1 MNLKNIGL
9 ISAAL
14 LTTTTSSSFAAKSR
28 ATEKPNVIFILL
40 DDVSSFATS
49 TYGAREVSTKNAKF
63 NKGNISYLPIST
75 PNLDRL
81 AREGVVCNHAYA
93 HALSEPTRIALMTG
107 MHGGRN
113 FLTPKALH
121 ESQITFSDV
130 FKREGYAT
138 AMYGKWKQTR
148 GTSEIPGDDYIS
160 TFGWDDYACF
170 DVVKAAQRYINPDLV
185 VNDEEVLYHGRTDL
199 DPKTG
204 RRWYGPDIFNDKAL
218 TFIEQHKDEPFFLYY
233 PMVLI
238 HSEHRPTPDSED
250 RELFDTMPE
259 RQTEFN
265 DLRYLTDMV
274 SYADK
279 MTGRVIDKLE
289 ELNLRENTLIVVMG
303 DNGSTGVT
311 FNMSDGTVHVGGKG
325 RTNYAGEQVP
335 LIFSRPGTIPASGG
349 NSSKSYD
356 PVVDLTD
363 IYPTIIKASGLE
375 IPNESQIDGVNLW
388 DQLTGKSSKPHRETL
403 YKWYLG
409 NRSQG
414 DEELLARYSHNR
426 DYKYYA
432 PSKAFP
438 EGRFFDLK
446 LDPREEGGV
455 QGPNVSKMGAY
466 YWYGGLDI
474 SKLNKEQRAA
484 YELLKAETERYAYTK
499 VENIAITSS
508 PKTMK
513 KGETIRLNHKVTPA
527 TATRNGVVWESSD
540 KSVATVNKFGEVTA
554 HKAGEVTINLYSWDD
569 AWPVATGKKG
579 GYKQDGMKSSITIAV
594 QL

>member
-1 MNLKNIGL
+1 MNIKAIAMVGA
-9 ISAAL
+9 SALAA
-14 LTTTTSSSFAAKSR
+14 TPATSLAAQSR
-28 ATEKPNVIFILL
+28 DKDKPNVIFILI
-40 DDVSSFATS
+40 DDVSHFATS
-49 TYGAREVSTKNAKF
+49 TYGAKEVSTKNARYSTPKEF
-63 NKGNISYLPIST
+63 KPINT

-148 GTSEIPGDDYIS
+148 GTSEIPGKDYIS

-170 DVVKAAQRYINPDLV
+170 DVVKEAQRYINPDLV
-185 VNDEEVLYHGRTDL
+185 VNDKVVTYHGRTDL

-218 TFIEQHKDEPFFLYY
+218 SFIEQHKDEPFFLYY

-238 HSEHRPTPDSED
+238 HSEHRPTPDSTD

-259 RQTEFN
+259 GHKDFN
-265 DLRYLTDMV
+265 SLTYITDMI

-289 ELNLRENTLIVVMG
+289 ELNLREDTLIVVMG
-303 DNGSTGVT
+303 DNGSTGVA
-311 FNMSDGTVHVGGKG
+311 FNMIDGTVHIGGKG

-349 NSSKSYD
+349 DKTKGYA

-375 IPNESQIDGVNLW
+375 VPNEEQIDGVSLW
-388 DQLTGKSSKPHRETL
+388 DQLTGKSSKPHRDIL

-409 NRSQG
+409 NRAQT
-414 DEELLARYSHNR
+414 DDELLARYSQNK

-446 LDPREEGGV
+446 LDPLEEGGTE
-455 QGPNVSKMGAY
+455 GPVVSKMGTSY
-466 YWYGGLDI
+466 RWHGGLDI

-484 YELLKAETERYAYTK
+484 YEILRADTERYAYRK
-499 VENIAITSS
+499 VESIAITSA
-508 PKTMK
+508 PKKMRVNEMMQLK
-513 KGETIRLNHKVTPA
+513 HKVTPA

-540 KSVATVNKFGEVTA
+540 KSVASVNKFGEVTA

-569 AWPVATGKKG
+569 AWPVATGAKG
-579 GYKQDGMKSSITIAV
+579 GYKRDGMKSSITIKV
-594 QL
+594 Q